1 MSVSELKLLY
11 HVAKNHSKGILD
23 RIQRRIL
30 KEKRL
35 PAIFVNSSD
44 LETILHPKSKS
55 ICELNIKNISNFKI
69 TIQGEVKTLVD
80 LSLEESN
87 DNKNPLYFDFN
98 PYKLELNEKEEKT
111 QQIEIE
117 CIKEGPNEKL
127 LLVLNLK
134 YHCAEKK
141 DPINYIVFC
150 ELFSQN
156 SKIEVKKKNKKTKKY
171 FIFIFKFFFC

>member
-1 MSVSELKLLY
+1 MNVSELKLLY
-11 HVAKNHSKGILD
+11 DVAKNHSKGILD
-23 RIQRRIL
+23 KIQRRIL
-30 KEKRL
+30 KEKSL
-35 PAIFVNSSD
+35 PCIEVNSSD

-55 ICELNIKNISNFKI
+55 FCEMNIKNISNSKL

-87 DNKNPLYFDFN
+87 DTKNPLYFDFS
-98 PYKLELNEKEEKT
+98 PYKLVLEEKEEKS

-134 YHCAEKK
+134 YHYINFEKK
-141 DPINYIVFC
+141 EFINYIVFC

-156 SKIEVKKKNKKTKKY
+156 SKIEVN
-171 FIFIFKFFFC
+171 